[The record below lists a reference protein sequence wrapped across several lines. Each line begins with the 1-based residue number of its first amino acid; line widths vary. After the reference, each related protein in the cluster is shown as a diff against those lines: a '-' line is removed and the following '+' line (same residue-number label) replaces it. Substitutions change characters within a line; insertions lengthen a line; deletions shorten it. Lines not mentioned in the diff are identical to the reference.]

1 MYGLAQMQYPKAILF
16 DLGDTILGNQRF
28 DPVTGNARLLQF
40 AERPHPVS
48 AEEVQHVAQE
58 LDAQLNPLRQES
70 LFEFTAESFNR
81 LLFERLGITL
91 TLTSAQAASEF
102 WHASVTYSPEPGI
115 GDVLH
120 YLIDGG
126 IPCGIISNSMF
137 SGAVLETELNK
148 HGSRSMFDFL
158 LSSADYG
165 IRKPHPLLF
174 ELALHRLGLKS
185 QSVWFVG
192 DKLETDIA
200 GAKQVGLYAIWYNR
214 HRLSHQMIVPDV
226 EVPDWSKFI
235 HLLKAL

>member
-1 MYGLAQMQYPKAILF
+1 MQSPKAILF
-16 DLGDTILGNQRF
+16 DLGDTILGNQHF
-28 DPVTGNARLLQF
+28 DPVKGNARLLQF
-40 AERPHPVS
+40 TERPHS
-48 AEEVQHVAQE
+48 ISTEEVQHVAQE
-58 LDAQLNPLRQES
+58 LDAQLNPLREES
-70 LFEFTAESFNR
+70 LLEFTVESFNR
-81 LLFERLGITL
+81 LLFERLGVRL

-102 WHASVTYSPEPGI
+102 WDASISYSPEPGI

-120 YLIDGG
+120 YLMDRG
-126 IPCGIISNSMF
+126 IPRGIISNSMF

-148 HGSRSMFDFL
+148 HGLRSMFDFL

-174 ELALHRLGLKS
+174 ELALHRLGLEA

-200 GAKQVGLYAIWYNR
+200 GAKKVGLYAVWYNR

-226 EVPDWSKFI
+226 EVPDWSEFI
-235 HLLKAL
+235 HLLQAL